1 ATVTPSSI
9 ANPNFRGFASF
20 SSGGPR
26 TGDSG
31 LKPDISGPGVAV
43 VSTGVGTG
51 NGPATIS
58 GTSMASP
65 HVAGVAALTRQ
76 AHPSWTVEDIKA
88 AIVNTGDPSQML
100 ANRISRGGTGLVQ
113 PAKSTATQVVA
124 KANGDRFSISM
135 NFGFEE
141 LKSDFSKT
149 KAFRLVNNGSSRA
162 PFNVSVTNQSGSP
175 HTAAVVSGGFGGG
188 NISSVTVPGNTST
201 DLL

>member
-1 ATVTPSSI
+1 VTPASI
-9 ANPNFRGFASF
+9 ANPNFKGFASF

-31 LKPDISGPGVAV
+31 LKPNITGPGVAV

-88 AIVNTGDPSQML
+88 AIVNTGDPSQWVRRRSV
-100 ANRISRGGTGLVQ
+100 RISRGRHRAR
-113 PAKSTATQVVA
+113 PAGEVDGDAGGRQGATATA
-124 KANGDRFSISM
+124 
-135 NFGFEE
+135 
-141 LKSDFSKT
+141 
-149 KAFRLVNNGSSRA
+149 SR
-162 PFNVSVTNQSGSP
+162 
-175 HTAAVVSGGFGGG
+175 
-188 NISSVTVPGNTST
+188 ST
-201 DLL
+201 